1 MEEWIAQVLNASEF
15 GILVLPAGFLLGLIT
30 SVGAGGCCLPVL
42 AAVAG
47 YAGTRQ
53 DINRRDVLL
62 TGACFTLASVLSL
75 AAAGALVGYFGQ
87 VVGASLGIYGKMLIG
102 FMAIVF
108 GFLALDLFPFRLPT
122 FAPAPGKLPRGVL
135 GASVLGLA
143 AGGANTTCAMT
154 CCGPVLLPIVLGLAA
169 LRGEGA
175 WGALILATFAV
186 GYSLPMVAVMLG
198 VGLGKL
204 SGIAT
209 KIAGPIRMVSGV
221 VMIGVGFWLLL
232 PI

>member
-30 SVGAGGCCLPVL
+30 SVGAAGCCLPVL
-42 AAVAG
+42 AVVGG
-47 YAGTRQ
+47 YAGTRR
-53 DINRRDVLL
+53 DIHRRDVLMA
-62 TGACFTLASVLSL
+62 GACFMLASILSL

-87 VVGASLGIYGKMLIG
+87 AVGASLGIYGKMLIG

-108 GFLALDLFPFRLPT
+108 GLLALDLLPFRLPT
-122 FAPAPGKLPRGVL
+122 FAPATGKLPRGVL
-135 GASVLGLA
+135 GATVFGLA
-143 AGGANTTCAMT
+143 AGGANTTCAIA
-154 CCGPVLLPIVLGLAA
+154 CCGPVMLPIVLGLAA
-169 LRGEGA
+169 LRGEGV
-175 WGALILATFAV
+175 WGALILAMFAV
-186 GYSLPMVAVMLG
+186 GYSLPMVAAMLG

-204 SGIAT
+204 SGLAT

-221 VMIGVGFWLLL
+221 VMIGVGLWLLL